1 MNTLS
6 IDLPIVLNAE
16 EAKQM
21 VSRLLYLAWLER
33 YDVSITLPPT
43 YQQLEPGDPITLT
56 ATGGTYNLRLIS
68 INYLPD
74 GRMEC
79 KAKYDAPAVYTQVSV
94 ADEGLSVGGALTLA
108 GPSVYVLL
116 DIPLMDDAADTPG
129 FPAAMTGYL
138 AGWPGGVL
146 YRSEDGGQSWTDIAS
161 GVSPGSTIGYA
172 TSTLAAHGGTTYD
185 AASTLACRMYQGTIS
200 SVTEAQLFA
209 GQNWFAYGAHG
220 RWEIIAARTATLQG
234 DGSYVL
240 RDFLRGQQGTEWATG
255 LHAANDT
262 LVRLTTASL
271 EFINMNSAAIGGE
284 KLYRGITSGKALD
297 SDTDRAF
304 TYTGVNLECLSPINL
319 TGDRHPSTNQWTLYW
334 TRRSRF
340 AGWRDY
346 VDAAL
351 GEASESYSV
360 DIFSDGT
367 YTTLK
372 RTLTSSTP
380 TVDYSSA
387 HQVTDFGSNQSTLYL
402 KIYQLS
408 ATVGRG
414 YPLTASITRA

>member
-6 IDLPIVLNAE
+6 VELPIVLNAV

-21 VSRLLYLAWLER
+21 VARLLYLSWLER
-33 YDVSITLPPT
+33 NDVSLTLPPT
-43 YQQLEPGDPITLT
+43 YQQLEPSDLITLV
-56 ATGGTYNLRLIS
+56 AANGTYTLRLTS

-94 ADEGLSVGGALTLA
+94 ANEGQSVGNTLTLA

-116 DIPLMDDAADTPG
+116 DIPMMDDSANTPG

-138 AGWPGGVL
+138 TGWPGGTL
-146 YRSEDGGQSWTDIAS
+146 YRSEDGGQSWVDLAS

-172 TSTLAAHGGTTYD
+172 TTSLSTHLGTTYD
-185 AASTLACRMYQGTIS
+185 AASALACRMYQGTLS

-234 DGSYVL
+234 DGSYIL
-240 RDFLRGQQGTEWATG
+240 QDFLRGQQGTEWATG
-255 LHAANDT
+255 LHVANDT
-262 LVRLTTASL
+262 LVRLNAASL
-271 EFINMNSAAIGGE
+271 EFINVNAAAIGSA

-297 SDTDRAF
+297 SDADRSF
-304 TYTGVNLECLSPINL
+304 TYTGVNLECLSPVAP
-319 TGDRHPSTNQWTLYW
+319 TGDRHPTTNDWTLYW

-340 AGWRDY
+340 SGWRDY

-351 GEASESYSV
+351 GETVESYEV
-360 DIFSDGT
+360 DIFSSNT
-367 YTTLK
+367 YATLK
-372 RTLTSSTP
+372 RTLTSATP
-380 TVDYSSA
+380 TVAYTSA
-387 HQVTDFGSNQSTLYL
+387 QQVTDFGSNQTTLYA
-402 KIYQLS
+402 KIYQFS

-414 YPLTASITRA
+414 YPLTVAITR